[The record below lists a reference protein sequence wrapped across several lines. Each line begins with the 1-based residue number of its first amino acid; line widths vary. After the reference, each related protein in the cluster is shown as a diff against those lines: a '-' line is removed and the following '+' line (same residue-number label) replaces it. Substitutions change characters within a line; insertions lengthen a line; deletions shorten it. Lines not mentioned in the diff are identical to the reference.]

1 MTEPTDP
8 YAAFEQEMAEVAADV
23 ESMAQVARQLA
34 FEAGITSERA
44 LDLFEQG
51 FMAWEPNSLVPQGDP
66 LMIAGW
72 FYHRGLS
79 VGYTV
84 GLAADQPPE
93 EEPNPPPTGQAAA
106 DGPADRTEPEEDEPE

>member
-1 MTEPTDP
+1 MTEPPDP
-8 YAAFEQEMAEVAADV
+8 LEAFEQEMAEVAADV

-66 LMIAGW
+66 MMIAGW

-93 EEPNPPPTGQAAA
+93 EEPNPPPTG
-106 DGPADRTEPEEDEPE
+106 PADRTEPEEGEPE